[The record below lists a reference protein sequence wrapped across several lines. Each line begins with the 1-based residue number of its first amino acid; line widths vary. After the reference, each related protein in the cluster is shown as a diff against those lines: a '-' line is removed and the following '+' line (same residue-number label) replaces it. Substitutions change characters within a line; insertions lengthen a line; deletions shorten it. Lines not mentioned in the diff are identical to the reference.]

1 MNKQEFLCK
10 LREAL
15 IGFPKQDVEDRLA
28 FYSEMID
35 DRIEEGLTEEE
46 AVFAIGSVDE
56 VEAQIVA
63 EIPLVKIAKEK
74 IKPKRRLK
82 TWEMVLLAFGS
93 PIWISLLIA
102 TFAVI
107 LSLYV
112 VLWSVIISIWTVFV
126 SLACCAICGIVAG
139 IVFTFIGNCI
149 AGIAI
154 IGTGII
160 CAGLSIFCFWGCN
173 AATQGTLLLTKK
185 ITLGIKNRFAGKEKM
200 Q

>member
-82 TWEMVLLAFGS
+82 TWEMVLLALGS

-149 AGIAI
+149 TGIAI

-160 CAGLSIFCFWGCN
+160 CAGLSIFCFLGCN

-200 Q
+200 K